1 MNQTHLQ
8 NFSDNYTLIN
18 FNIPT
23 YLKKNFDNLVKF
35 KRVSRTSI
43 LNQLIDRY
51 VRFELDQID
60 KDNRIN
66 SFMSDIEKRNQKIL
80 KNEIKKTINE
90 IEEDKLPPS
99 IPLQIDDV
107 VNEKYLEKSWLDRQK
122 YNWEDSY

>member
-107 VNEKYLEKSWLDRQK
+107 VNEKYLEKSWSDRQK

>member
-1 MNQTHLQ
+1 MNQTQ
-8 NFSDNYTLIN
+8 SMISSNNYTLIN

-23 YLKKNFDNLVKF
+23 YLKKNFDSLVKF

-51 VRFELDQID
+51 VRFELDQIE

-66 SFMSDIEKRNQKIL
+66 SLMSDVEKRNQKSL
-80 KNEIKKTINE
+80 KKEIKKTINE

-107 VNEKYLEKSWLDRQK
+107 VNKRSWSDYQRE
-122 YNWEDSY
+122 NWEESY

>member
-1 MNQTHLQ
+1 MSQTHSL
-8 NFSDNYTLIN
+8 NFSHNHTLIN

-51 VRFELDQID
+51 VKFELDQID
-60 KDNRIN
+60 RDNRIN
-66 SFMSDIEKRNQKIL
+66 SLMSDVEKRNQKSL
-80 KNEIKKTINE
+80 KNEIKKTMNE
-90 IEEDKLPPS
+90 IEEDKLPPP

-107 VNEKYLEKSWLDRQK
+107 VNEKGWERSWSDHQK
-122 YNWEDSY
+122 DNPKH

>member
-1 MNQTHLQ
+1 MSQTHSL
-8 NFSDNYTLIN
+8 NFSHNHTLIN

-23 YLKKNFDNLVKF
+23 HLKKNFDNLVKF

-60 KDNRIN
+60 RDNRIN
-66 SFMSDIEKRNQKIL
+66 SLMSDVENRNQKSL
-80 KNEIKKTINE
+80 KNEIKKTMNE
-90 IEEDKLPPS
+90 IEEDKLHPL

-107 VNEKYLEKSWLDRQK
+107 VNEKGWERSWSDHQQDK
-122 YNWEDSY
+122 W